1 MKMISFCNK
10 KGGVGKTT
18 LCKNVAYKFA
28 LENKKVLV
36 IDLDTQATISFLMQ
50 NENIDMS
57 KSLHKIIASD
67 CGMNINK
74 VIQPTKYKNIDIIVG
89 GETLKKSLIVMRELY
104 DNDNFYLIGIKI
116 YQSNQE
122 TFDGYDYVLIDYP
135 PTTDDLSL
143 NWLIFS
149 DLIVIPT
156 NNGSGSYKGILD
168 LNNNLDL
175 ILNKLKMFKPQL
187 KILFNDITETEN
199 KNKFEK
205 WLKEINLYDNLLT
218 IFIKHSENFTTS
230 ENDFNSIWEN
240 PYYWRQKQA
249 YEELIKEIK

>member
-18 LCKNVAYKFA
+18 ICKNIAYKLA
-28 LENKKVLV
+28 LDNKKILI

-57 KSLHKIIASD
+57 KSLHKVIASD
-67 CGMNINK
+67 CEITINK

-104 DNDNFYLIGIKI
+104 DNNNFYLIGIKI
-116 YQSNQE
+116 YQSNQIL
-122 TFDGYDYVLIDYP
+122 FDSYDYVLIDYP

-149 DLIVIPT
+149 DLILIPS

-175 ILNKLKMFKPQL
+175 ILSNLKMSKPKI
-187 KILFNDITETEN
+187 KILFNDVIETEN
-199 KNKFEK
+199 KIKFQK
-205 WLKEINLYDNLLT
+205 WLKEINLYDNLLSV
-218 IFIKHSENFTTS
+218 FIKHSENFTTS
-230 ENDFNSIWEN
+230 ENDFISIWEN
-240 PYYWRQKQA
+240 PYYWRQKKA
-249 YEELIKEIK
+249 YEELIAEIM

>member
-122 TFDGYDYVLIDYP
+122 TFDGYDYVLIDSP
-135 PTTDDLSL
+135 NNRWFKFKL
-143 NWLIFS
+143 
-149 DLIVIPT
+149 T
-156 NNGSGSYKGILD
+156 NI
-168 LNNNLDL
+168 
-175 ILNKLKMFKPQL
+175 
-187 KILFNDITETEN
+187 
-199 KNKFEK
+199 
-205 WLKEINLYDNLLT
+205 
-218 IFIKHSENFTTS
+218 
-230 ENDFNSIWEN
+230 
-240 PYYWRQKQA
+240 
-249 YEELIKEIK
+249 